1 MALKIWYQSGVDFD
15 HHPGY
20 RQALTRRFQEV
31 ASPGTT
37 VSLHGTNK
45 KFNRGLIVDD
55 CISSPWSYQ
64 MTYIPMFF
72 AALQEAER
80 TGHGAFIIGS
90 LSEPALREMRAL
102 ATIPVLTVAESSMLT
117 ACTVAPKTA
126 MVTLSKQHAVYIR
139 KALDIHRLDSRILGI
154 YTVDDVMTEAELD
167 RSFDNPGPYIDK
179 FRNAARVAIDQG
191 ADAIIAAEGMMA
203 AMMSINHVHEI
214 DRVPLIDAVAAGV
227 LYAEYIVAM
236 GQRAGLGASR
246 RFAYARPSEAAL
258 KVLSIP
264 GGFADGP

>member
-1 MALKIWYQSGVDFD
+1 MPLKIWYQSGVDFD

-20 RQALTRRFQEV
+20 RNALTRRFTEV

-72 AALQEAER
+72 SALQEAER
-80 TGHGAFIIGS
+80 TGYGAFIIGS
-90 LSEPALREMRAL
+90 LSEPALREMRSL

-126 MVTLSKQHAVYIR
+126 MVTLSKQHAVYIK
-139 KALDIHRLDSRILGI
+139 KALEIHHLDQRILGI
-154 YTVDDVMTEAELD
+154 FTVDDVMTEAELD
-167 RSFDNPGPYIDK
+167 RSFDNPGPYIEK
-179 FRNAARVAIDQG
+179 FKNAARVAIDQG

-203 AMMSINHVHEI
+203 ALMSINHVVEI
-214 DRVPLIDAVAAGV
+214 DRVPLIDVVAAGV
-227 LYAEYIVAM
+227 LYTEYIVAM

-246 RFAYARPSEAAL
+246 RFAYARPSAAAL
-258 KVLSIP
+258 KALSDP
-264 GGFADGP
+264 AP

>member
-1 MALKIWYQSGVDFD
+1 MSLKIWYQSGVDFE

-20 RQALTRRFQEV
+20 RQALTTRFAEV

-64 MTYIPMFF
+64 MTYVPMFF
-72 AALQEAER
+72 SALQEAER
-80 TGHGAFIIGS
+80 SGYGAFIIGS
-90 LSEPALREMRAL
+90 LSEPALREMRSL

-117 ACTVAPKTA
+117 ACTVAPRTA

-139 KALDIHRLDSRILGI
+139 KALEIHHLEQRILGI
-154 YTVDDVMTEAELD
+154 FTVDDVMTEAELD
-167 RSFDNPGPYIDK
+167 RSFDRPEPYIEK
-179 FRNAARVAIDQG
+179 FKNAARVAIDQG

-203 AMMSINHVHEI
+203 AMMSVNHVFEI
-214 DRVPLIDAVAAGV
+214 DRVPLVDAVAAGV

-236 GQRAGLGASR
+236 GQRAGLEASR
-246 RFAYARPSEAAL
+246 RFAYARPSPAAL
-258 KVLSIP
+258 RALSDP
-264 GGFADGP
+264 VP

>member
-1 MALKIWYQSGVDFD
+1 MTLKIWYQSGVDFD

-20 RQALTRRFQEV
+20 ANALNKRFVEV

-45 KFNRGLIVDD
+45 RFNRGLSVDD

-64 MTYIPMFF
+64 VTYIPMFF
-72 AALQEAER
+72 HALQEAER
-80 TGHGAFIIGS
+80 NGYGAFIIGS
-90 LSEPALREMRAL
+90 LSEPALREMRSL
-102 ATIPVLTVAESSMLT
+102 ATIPVLTVAEASMLT

-126 MVTLSKQHAVYIR
+126 MVTLSKQHAVYIK
-139 KALDIHRLDSRILGI
+139 KAVDIHRLDQRILGI

-167 RSFDNPGPYIDK
+167 KSFDNPGPYIEK
-179 FRNAARVAIDQG
+179 FKNAARKAIDDG

-203 AMMSINHVHEI
+203 ALMSINHVFEI
-214 DRVPLIDAVAAGV
+214 DRVPLIDATAAGV

-236 GQRAGLGASR
+236 GQRAGLEASR
-246 RFAYARPSEAAL
+246 RFAYARPSAAAL
-258 KVLSIP
+258 KALSDP
-264 GGFADGP
+264 G

>member
-1 MALKIWYQSGVDFD
+1 MPLKIWYQSGVDFD

-20 RQALTRRFQEV
+20 RDALTRRFAEV

-45 KFNRGLIVDD
+45 KFNRGLVVND
-55 CISSPWSYQ
+55 CISSPWAYQ
-64 MTYIPMFF
+64 MTYVPMFF
-72 AALQEAER
+72 NALQEAER

-90 LSEPALREMRAL
+90 LSEPALREMRSL

-126 MVTLSKQHAVYIR
+126 LVTLSKQHAVYIR
-139 KALDIHRLDSRILGI
+139 KAVDIHHLDARILGI
-154 YTVDDVMTEAELD
+154 FTVDDVMTEAELD
-167 RSFDNPGPYIDK
+167 RSFDNPGRYIEK
-179 FRNAARVAIDQG
+179 FKNAARVAIDQG

-203 AMMSINHVHEI
+203 AMMSINHVFEI
-214 DRVPLIDAVAAGV
+214 DRVPLVDAVAAGV

-246 RFAYARPSEAAL
+246 RFAYTRPSAAAL
-258 KVLSIP
+258 TALSDP
-264 GGFADGP
+264 VA